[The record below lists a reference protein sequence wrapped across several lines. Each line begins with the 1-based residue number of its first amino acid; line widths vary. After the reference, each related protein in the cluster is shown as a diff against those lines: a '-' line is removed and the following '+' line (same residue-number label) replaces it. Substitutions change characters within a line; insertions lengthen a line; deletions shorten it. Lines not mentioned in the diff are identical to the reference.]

1 MHFSRQSLEETSGEK
16 AGEREGGHGGGKH
29 CAADLNGSAVAAARE
44 DAGLMG
50 QTPSGPCPHQSTFD
64 PSEFGDFL
72 KPDLLL
78 DDDHHHQAQAAAA
91 SRPAAEAAR
100 SGADGRRGP
109 VVEGIPV
116 AAYIPVAVCIRSVAE
131 RGGAGNGGAVLLVS
145 GPVSEAVAHQHARHQ
160 AIGGL
165 AQVRA
170 WMAATSGQVRWNP
183 QARGGGAGRSGA
195 YVTPGE
201 ARTARGG
208 SVGVV
213 DQKIGSVAADD
224 FAWLSRQISPFVRT
238 SADAFKGFCISS
250 LSNQVSCFMV
260 MHHPKPLNPK
270 P

>member
-78 DDDHHHQAQAAAA
+78 DDEAPAAAA

-183 QARGGGAGRSGA
+183 QARGGGAGRSEA